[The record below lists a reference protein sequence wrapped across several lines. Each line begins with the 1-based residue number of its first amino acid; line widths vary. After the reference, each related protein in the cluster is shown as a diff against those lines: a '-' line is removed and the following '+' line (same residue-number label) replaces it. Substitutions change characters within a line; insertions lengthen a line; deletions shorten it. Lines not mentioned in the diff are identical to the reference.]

1 MLVAERERP
10 ANPRAA
16 PSQCARGPLRIREEA
31 AMSEFDEARAWMVE
45 RQIVQRGV
53 SDDHVIEAMRRVPR
67 EAFVPFEL
75 RDFAYDDTPLPIGG
89 EQSISQ
95 PYIVAKMLAAAELQ
109 PGDRV
114 LDIGTGS
121 GYAAAIAAEIAG
133 RVDSIE
139 RDASLAE
146 GARECLQ
153 RLGYENVEVH
163 VGDGTAGLAAHAPYD
178 AIIAAAGGPHVPK
191 ALRAQLAVGGRLV
204 MPVGSSPSR
213 QRLVKIVRLGE
224 HDYEEHAFADVR
236 FVPLVG
242 GDGWPEPGGMPHA
255 KSRPALTP
263 EPSTLE
269 VAIRDAAE
277 PFPDIESAE
286 FAAFFDRFAER
297 RVVLLGEASHGT
309 SEFYRARAAI
319 TRRLVEQHGFS
330 MIAIE
335 ADWPDAAIIDRHVLD
350 RPLPGERSKPFRRFP
365 TWMWRNTDFM
375 GFIAWLRSHNAA
387 HRERET
393 RFYGL
398 DIYSLS
404 ESIDAV
410 LHYLDSVDPAAARI
424 ARERYGCL
432 SPWQKDPAVYGR
444 VVLSGGYA
452 QCEEHVVAQLGDLLK
467 SRLDYAQQDGERF
480 LDAAQNARLVALAE
494 HYYRAMY
501 YGGPQSWNLRDTHM
515 FDTLRHAL
523 DSRGPHA
530 RIVVWAHNSHIGD
543 ASATQMGREQD
554 EINLGQLCRAEFGDA
569 AALIGFGTHFG
580 TVAAAS
586 DWGGPMEVKTV
597 LPSLDGS
604 AEYSMHGTGL
614 ARFLLD
620 LRPGMHDALR
630 ERLSAPLL
638 ERFIGV
644 VYRPQSER
652 YSHYAEASLAEQ
664 FDAFVWFD
672 RTNAVTALPVSADE
686 KDHAAET
693 FPFGV

>member
-1 MLVAERERP
+1 MDD
-10 ANPRAA
+10 
-16 PSQCARGPLRIREEA
+16 
-31 AMSEFDEARAWMVE
+31 FDEARTWMVE

-53 SDDHVIEAMRRVPR
+53 RDDYVIAAMRRVPR
-67 EAFVPFEL
+67 EAFVPAEL
-75 RDFAYDDTPLPIGG
+75 REFAYDDTPLPIGG

-121 GYAAAIAAEIAG
+121 GYAAALAAEIAG

-146 GARECLQ
+146 SARERLQ

-163 VGDGTAGLAAHAPYD
+163 VGDGTAGLAAHAPYN
-178 AIIAAAGGPHVPK
+178 AIIAAAGGPHVPQ
-191 ALRAQLAVGGRLV
+191 ALRAQLALGGRLV
-204 MPVGSSPSR
+204 MPVGSSLSR
-213 QRLVKIVRLGE
+213 QRLVKIVRRGE
-224 HDYEEHAFADVR
+224 HDYDEHAFAEVR

-242 GDGWPEPGGMPHA
+242 DDGWPEPGGAPHA
-255 KSRPALTP
+255 QSRPAPTP
-263 EPSTLE
+263 AAPKPAAPKLAALE
-269 VAIRDAAE
+269 IAIRDAAE
-277 PFPDIESAE
+277 PLPDIDSPE
-286 FAAFFDRFAER
+286 FATFVDRFAGR

-319 TRRLVEQHGFS
+319 TRRLVERHGFS
-330 MIAIE
+330 TVAVE
-335 ADWPDAAIIDRHVLD
+335 ADWPDAAIIDRHVRD
-350 RPLPGERSKPFRRFP
+350 RPMPAERSRPFRRFP

-375 GFIAWLRSHNAA
+375 AFVAWLRSHNAA
-387 HRERET
+387 HRDSET

-410 LHYLDSVDPAAARI
+410 LRYLDSVDPVAARI

-444 VVLSGGYA
+444 AALSGGYA
-452 QCEEHVVAQLGDLLK
+452 QCEKQVVAQLGDLLK
-467 SRLDYAQQDGERF
+467 SRLDYAREDGERF
-480 LDAAQNARLVALAE
+480 LDAAQNARLVAVAE
-494 HYYRAMY
+494 QYYRAMY

-523 DSRGPHA
+523 DSGGPQA
-530 RIVVWAHNSHIGD
+530 RLVVWAHNSHIGD
-543 ASATQMGREQD
+543 ASATQMGRVQD
-554 EINLGQLCRAEFGDA
+554 EINLGQLCRAQFGDA
-569 AALIGFGTHFG
+569 AALIGFGTHSG

-597 LPSLDGS
+597 LPSLEGS
-604 AEYSMHGTGL
+604 VEFSTHGTGL
-614 ARFLLD
+614 VRFLLD
-620 LRPGMHDALR
+620 LRPGVHDALR
-630 ERLSAPLL
+630 ERLRAPLL

-644 VYRPQSER
+644 IYRPETER

-664 FDAFVWFD
+664 FDAYVWFD
-672 RTNAVTALPVSADE
+672 RTSAVSALPVCADQ
-686 KDHAAET
+686 KDSVAET

>member
-1 MLVAERERP
+1 M
-10 ANPRAA
+10 
-16 PSQCARGPLRIREEA
+16 GD
-31 AMSEFDEARAWMVE
+31 FDEARAWMVE

-53 SDDHVIEAMRRVPR
+53 RDDYVIEAMRRVPR
-67 EAFVPFEL
+67 EAFVPSDL
-75 RDFAYDDTPLPIGG
+75 REFAYDDTPLPIGG

-146 GARECLQ
+146 GARERLQ

-163 VGDGTAGLAAHAPYD
+163 VGDGTVGLAAHAPYN
-178 AIIAAAGGPHVPK
+178 AIIAAAGGPHVPR
-191 ALRAQLAVGGRLV
+191 ALRAQLALGGRLV
-204 MPVGSSPSR
+204 MPVGGSPSR
-213 QRLVKIVRLGE
+213 QRLVKIVRRGE
-224 HDYEEHAFADVR
+224 HDYDEHAFADVR

-242 GDGWPEPGGMPHA
+242 DDGWPEPGGAPRTYD
-255 KSRPALTP
+255 SRAEPTAPVPTASTP
-263 EPSTLE
+263 PPLA

-277 PFPDIESAE
+277 PLPDIDAPE
-286 FAAFFDRFAER
+286 FATFFDRFAMR

-319 TRRLVEQHGFS
+319 TRRLVERHGFS
-330 MIAIE
+330 MLAVE
-335 ADWPDAAIIDRHVLD
+335 ADWADAAIIDRHVRD
-350 RPLPGERSKPFRRFP
+350 RPMPGERSRPFRRFP

-375 GFIAWLRSHNAA
+375 SLVAWLRSHNAE

-393 RFYGL
+393 RFCGL

-410 LHYLDSVDPAAARI
+410 LRYLDSVDPAAARV

-432 SPWQKDPAVYGR
+432 GPWQKDPAVYAR
-444 VVLSGGYA
+444 AALSGGYA
-452 QCEEHVVAQLGDLLK
+452 RFEEHMVAQLGDLLK
-467 SRLDYAQQDGERF
+467 SRLAYAREDGECC
-480 LDAAQNARLVALAE
+480 LDAARKARLVALAE

-523 DSRGPHA
+523 DSRGPQA
-530 RIVVWAHNSHIGD
+530 RLIVWAHNSHIGD
-543 ASATQMGREQD
+543 ASATQMGRVHD
-554 EINLGQLCRAEFGDA
+554 GINLGQLCRAQFGDA
-569 AALIGFGTHFG
+569 AALIGFGTHSG

-597 LPSLDGS
+597 RPSFDGS
-604 AEYSMHGTGL
+604 VEFSMHGTGL
-614 ARFLLD
+614 ARLLLD
-620 LRPGMHDALR
+620 LRPGVHDALR
-630 ERLSAPLL
+630 ERLRAPLL

-644 VYRPQSER
+644 IYRPETER
-652 YSHYAEASLAEQ
+652 YSHYAQASLAGQ
-664 FDAFVWFD
+664 FDAYVWFD
-672 RTNAVTALPVSADE
+672 RTSAVSALPVSADE
-686 KDHAAET
+686 KNHAAQA

>member
-1 MLVAERERP
+1 
-10 ANPRAA
+10 
-16 PSQCARGPLRIREEA
+16 
-31 AMSEFDEARAWMVE
+31 MSDFDEARAWMVE

-53 SDDHVIEAMRRVPR
+53 RDDYVIEAMRRVPR
-67 EAFVPFEL
+67 EAFVPSDL
-75 RDFAYDDTPLPIGG
+75 REFAYDDTPLPIGG

-146 GARECLQ
+146 GARERLQ

-163 VGDGTAGLAAHAPYD
+163 VGDGTAGLAAHAPYN
-178 AIIAAAGGPHVPK
+178 AIIAAAGGPRVPR
-191 ALRAQLAVGGRLV
+191 ALRMQLAVGGRLV
-204 MPVGSSPSR
+204 MPVGSSQSR
-213 QRLVKIVRLGE
+213 QRLVKIVRRDE
-224 HDYEEHAFADVR
+224 HDYDEDAFGDVR

-242 GDGWPEPGGMPHA
+242 DDGWPEPGGA
-255 KSRPALTP
+255 ARADLRPASTSTPIPLTP
-263 EPSTLE
+263 MPAAPMPAALE
-269 VAIRDAAE
+269 LAIRDAAE
-277 PFPDIESAE
+277 PLPDIDSAE
-286 FAAFFDRFAER
+286 FAAFFDRFAGH

-330 MIAIE
+330 MIAVE
-335 ADWPDAAIIDRHVLD
+335 ADWPDAAIVDRHVRD
-350 RPLPGERSKPFRRFP
+350 RPMPGGRSRPFRRFP

-375 GFIAWLRSHNAA
+375 GLVAWLRSHNAA
-387 HRERET
+387 HPERET

-410 LHYLDSVDPAAARI
+410 LRYLDSVDPAAACI

-444 VVLSGGYA
+444 AALSGGYA

-467 SRLDYAQQDGERF
+467 SRLDYAREDGERF
-480 LDAAQNARLVALAE
+480 LDAAQNARLVAVAE

-515 FDTLRHAL
+515 FDTLRHTL
-523 DSRGPHA
+523 DSRGPQA
-530 RIVVWAHNSHIGD
+530 RLVAWAHNSHIGD
-543 ASATQMGREQD
+543 ASATQMGRMQD
-554 EINLGQLCRAEFGDA
+554 EINLGQLCRAQFGDA
-569 AALIGFGTHFG
+569 AALIGFGTHSG

-597 LPSLDGS
+597 QPSLEGS
-604 AEYSMHGTGL
+604 VEFSMHGTGL
-614 ARFLLD
+614 PRFLLD
-620 LRPGMHDALR
+620 LRPGMHDTLR
-630 ERLSAPLL
+630 ERLRAPLL

-644 VYRPQSER
+644 IYRPGTER

-672 RTNAVTALPVSADE
+672 RTSAVSALPVSADE
-686 KDHAAET
+686 KNHAAET

>member
-1 MLVAERERP
+1 
-10 ANPRAA
+10 
-16 PSQCARGPLRIREEA
+16 
-31 AMSEFDEARAWMVE
+31 MSDFDEARAWMVE

-53 SDDHVIEAMRRVPR
+53 RDDYVIEAMRRVPR
-67 EAFVPFEL
+67 EAFVPSDL
-75 RDFAYDDTPLPIGG
+75 REFAYDDTPLPIGG

-146 GARECLQ
+146 GARERLQ

-163 VGDGTAGLAAHAPYD
+163 VGDGTAGLAAHAPYN
-178 AIIAAAGGPHVPK
+178 AIIAAAGGPRVPR
-191 ALRAQLAVGGRLV
+191 ALRMQLAVGGRLV
-204 MPVGSSPSR
+204 MPVGSSQSR
-213 QRLVKIVRLGE
+213 QRLVKIVRRDE
-224 HDYEEHAFADVR
+224 HDYDEDAFGDVR

-242 GDGWPEPGGMPHA
+242 DDGWPEPGGA
-255 KSRPALTP
+255 ARADLRPASTSTPIPLTP
-263 EPSTLE
+263 MPAALE
-269 VAIRDAAE
+269 LAIRDAAE
-277 PFPDIESAE
+277 PLPDIDSAE
-286 FAAFFDRFAER
+286 FAALFDRFAGH

-330 MIAIE
+330 MIAVE
-335 ADWPDAAIIDRHVLD
+335 ADWPDAAIIDRHVRD
-350 RPLPGERSKPFRRFP
+350 RPMPGGRSRPFRRFP

-375 GFIAWLRSHNAA
+375 GLVAWLRSHNAA
-387 HRERET
+387 HPERET

-410 LHYLDSVDPAAARI
+410 LRYLDSVDPAAARI

-444 VVLSGGYA
+444 AALSGGYA

-467 SRLDYAQQDGERF
+467 SRLDYAREDGERF
-480 LDAAQNARLVALAE
+480 LDAAQNARLVAVAE

-515 FDTLRHAL
+515 FDTLRHTL
-523 DSRGPHA
+523 DSRGPQA
-530 RIVVWAHNSHIGD
+530 RLVVWAHNSHIGD
-543 ASATQMGREQD
+543 ASATQMGRMQD
-554 EINLGQLCRAEFGDA
+554 EINLGQLCRAQFGDA
-569 AALIGFGTHFG
+569 AALIGFGTHSG

-597 LPSLDGS
+597 QPSLEGS
-604 AEYSMHGTGL
+604 VEFSMHGTGL
-614 ARFLLD
+614 PRFLLD
-620 LRPGMHDALR
+620 LRPGMHDTLR
-630 ERLSAPLL
+630 ERLRAPLL

-644 VYRPQSER
+644 IYRPGTER
-652 YSHYAEASLAEQ
+652 YSHYAQASLAEQ

-672 RTNAVTALPVSADE
+672 RTSAVSALPVSADE
-686 KDHAAET
+686 KNHAAET

>member
-1 MLVAERERP
+1 
-10 ANPRAA
+10 
-16 PSQCARGPLRIREEA
+16 
-31 AMSEFDEARAWMVE
+31 MSDFDEARAWMVE

-53 SDDHVIEAMRRVPR
+53 RDDYVIEAMRRVPR
-67 EAFVPFEL
+67 EAFVPSDL
-75 RDFAYDDTPLPIGG
+75 REFAYDDTPLPIGG

-146 GARECLQ
+146 GARERLQ

-163 VGDGTAGLAAHAPYD
+163 VGDGTAGLAAHAPYN
-178 AIIAAAGGPHVPK
+178 AIIAAAGGPRVPR
-191 ALRAQLAVGGRLV
+191 ALRMQLAVGGRLV
-204 MPVGSSPSR
+204 MPVGSSQSR
-213 QRLVKIVRLGE
+213 QRLVKIVRRDE
-224 HDYEEHAFADVR
+224 HDYDEDAFGDVR

-242 GDGWPEPGGMPHA
+242 DDGWPEPGGA
-255 KSRPALTP
+255 ARADLRPASTSTPIPLTP
-263 EPSTLE
+263 MPAAPTPAALE
-269 VAIRDAAE
+269 LAIRDAAE
-277 PFPDIESAE
+277 PLPDIDSAE
-286 FAAFFDRFAER
+286 FAAFFDRFAGH

-330 MIAIE
+330 MIAVE
-335 ADWPDAAIIDRHVLD
+335 ADWPDAAIVDRHVRD
-350 RPLPGERSKPFRRFP
+350 RPMPGGRSRPFRRFP

-375 GFIAWLRSHNAA
+375 GLVAWLRSHNAA
-387 HRERET
+387 HPERET

-410 LHYLDSVDPAAARI
+410 LRYLDSVDPAAARI

-444 VVLSGGYA
+444 AALSGGYA

-467 SRLDYAQQDGERF
+467 SRLDYAREDGERF
-480 LDAAQNARLVALAE
+480 LDAAQNARLVAVAE

-515 FDTLRHAL
+515 FDTLRHTL
-523 DSRGPHA
+523 DSRGPQA
-530 RIVVWAHNSHIGD
+530 RLVVWAHNSHIGD
-543 ASATQMGREQD
+543 ASATQMGRMQD
-554 EINLGQLCRAEFGDA
+554 EINLGQLCRAQFGDA
-569 AALIGFGTHFG
+569 AALIGFGTHSG

-597 LPSLDGS
+597 QPSLEGS
-604 AEYSMHGTGL
+604 VEFSMHGTGL
-614 ARFLLD
+614 PRFLLD
-620 LRPGMHDALR
+620 LRPGMHDTLR
-630 ERLSAPLL
+630 ERLRAPLL

-644 VYRPQSER
+644 IYRPGTER
-652 YSHYAEASLAEQ
+652 HSHYAQASLAEQ

-672 RTNAVTALPVSADE
+672 RTSAVSALPVSADE
-686 KDHAAET
+686 KNHAAET

>member
-1 MLVAERERP
+1 M
-10 ANPRAA
+10 
-16 PSQCARGPLRIREEA
+16 GD
-31 AMSEFDEARAWMVE
+31 FDEARAWMVE

-53 SDDHVIEAMRRVPR
+53 RDDFVIEAMRRVPR
-67 EAFVPFEL
+67 EAFVPFDL
-75 RDFAYDDTPLPIGG
+75 REFAYDDTPLPIGG

-146 GARECLQ
+146 GARERLQ

-163 VGDGTAGLAAHAPYD
+163 VGDGTAGLAAHAPYN
-178 AIIAAAGGPHVPK
+178 AIIAAAGGPRVPQ
-191 ALRAQLAVGGRLV
+191 ALRVQLAVGGRLV

-213 QRLVKIVRLGE
+213 QRLVKIVRRDE
-224 HDYEEHAFADVR
+224 HDYDEHAFADVR

-242 GDGWPEPGGMPHA
+242 DDGWPAPGGVPHA
-255 KSRPALTP
+255 DSRPTPEPLASTPATPEPAALTP
-263 EPSTLE
+263 AAPEAAAPEPAALE
-269 VAIRDAAE
+269 LALRDAAE
-277 PFPDIESAE
+277 PLPDIDSAE
-286 FAAFFDRFAER
+286 FAASFDRFAGR

-319 TRRLVEQHGFS
+319 TRRLVERHGFS
-330 MIAIE
+330 MIAVE
-335 ADWPDAAIIDRHVLD
+335 ADWPDAAIIDRHVRD
-350 RPLPGERSKPFRRFP
+350 RPMPGERSRPFRRFP

-375 GFIAWLRSHNAA
+375 GFVAWLRSHNAL
-387 HRERET
+387 HRDGET

-410 LHYLDSVDPAAARI
+410 LRYLDSVDPAAARI

-444 VVLSGGYA
+444 AALSGGYA
-452 QCEEHVVAQLGDLLK
+452 QCEEHVIAQLGDLLK
-467 SRLDYAQQDGERF
+467 SRLDYAREDGERF
-480 LDAAQNARLVALAE
+480 LDAAQNARLVAVAE

-523 DSRGPHA
+523 DSRGPQA
-530 RIVVWAHNSHIGD
+530 RVVVWAHNSHIGD
-543 ASATQMGREQD
+543 ASATQMGRVQD
-554 EINLGQLCRAEFGDA
+554 EINLGQLCRAQFGDA
-569 AALIGFGTHFG
+569 AALIGFGTHSG

-597 LPSLDGS
+597 RPSLDGS
-604 AEYSMHGTGL
+604 VEFSMHGTGL

-620 LRPGMHDALR
+620 LRPGVHDALR
-630 ERLSAPLL
+630 ERLRAPLL

-644 VYRPQSER
+644 IYRPETER

-672 RTNAVTALPVSADE
+672 RTSAVTALPVSADE
-686 KDHAAET
+686 KYHAAET

>member
-1 MLVAERERP
+1 
-10 ANPRAA
+10 
-16 PSQCARGPLRIREEA
+16 
-31 AMSEFDEARAWMVE
+31 MSDFDEARAWMVE
-45 RQIVQRGV
+45 RQIVRRGV
-53 SDDHVIEAMRRVPR
+53 RDDYVIAAMRRVPR
-67 EAFVPFEL
+67 EAFVPSEL

-95 PYIVAKMLAAAELQ
+95 PFIVAKMLAAAELQ

-146 GARECLQ
+146 GARERLQ

-163 VGDGTAGLAAHAPYD
+163 VGDGTVGLAAHAPYN
-178 AIIAAAGGPHVPK
+178 AIIAAAGGPHVPQ
-191 ALRAQLAVGGRLV
+191 ALRAQLAPGGRLV
-204 MPVGSSPSR
+204 MPVGSSLSH
-213 QRLVKIVRLGE
+213 QRLVKIVRRGE
-224 HDYEEHAFADVR
+224 HDYDEHALGDVR

-242 GDGWPEPGGMPHA
+242 DDGWPEPGGAPRA
-255 KSRPALTP
+255 YSRPAPTP
-263 EPSTLE
+263 TLE

-277 PFPDIESAE
+277 PLPDIDSPD

-297 RVVLLGEASHGT
+297 RVVLLGGATHGT

-330 MIAIE
+330 VIAVE
-335 ADWPDAAIIDRHVLD
+335 ADWADAAIIDRHVRD
-350 RPLPGERSKPFRRFP
+350 RPMPVVRATPFRRFP

-375 GFIAWLRSHNAA
+375 AFVAWLRSHNAA

-398 DIYSLS
+398 DIYGLS
-404 ESIDAV
+404 ASIDAV
-410 LHYLDSVDPAAARI
+410 LRYLDSVDPASARI
-424 ARERYGCL
+424 ARERYGCV
-432 SPWQKDPAVYGR
+432 SPWRKDLAIYGR
-444 VVLSGGYA
+444 DAISGGHA
-452 QCEEHVVAQLGDLLK
+452 ECEQYVVEQLGDLLK
-467 SRLDYAQQDGERF
+467 SRLDYARDDGERF
-480 LDAAQNARLVALAE
+480 LDAAQNARLVAIAE

-501 YGGPQSWNLRDTHM
+501 YCDPKSWNLRETHM
-515 FDTLRHAL
+515 FDTLRLAL
-523 DSRGPHA
+523 DRHGPHA
-530 RIVVWAHNSHIGD
+530 RLVVWAHNSHIGD

-554 EINLGQLCRAEFGDA
+554 EINLGELCRAQFGDA
-569 AALIGFGTHFG
+569 AALIGFGTHSG

-586 DWGGPMEVKTV
+586 EWGGPMEVKSM
-597 LPSLDGS
+597 LPSLEGS
-604 AEYSMHGTGL
+604 VEFSMHGTGL

-620 LRPGMHDALR
+620 LRPGVHDAVR
-630 ERLSAPLL
+630 ERLSVPLL

-644 VYRPQSER
+644 IYRPETER
-652 YSHYAEASLAEQ
+652 DGHYVQASLAGQ

-672 RTNAVTALPVSADE
+672 CTSAVTALPVAAEE
-686 KDHAAET
+686 KDNAAEA

>member
-1 MLVAERERP
+1 
-10 ANPRAA
+10 
-16 PSQCARGPLRIREEA
+16 
-31 AMSEFDEARAWMVE
+31 MSDFDEARAWMVE

-53 SDDHVIEAMRRVPR
+53 RDDYVIEAMRRVPR
-67 EAFVPFEL
+67 EAFVPSEL
-75 RDFAYDDTPLPIGG
+75 REFAYDDTPLPIGG

-139 RDASLAE
+139 RDPSLAE
-146 GARECLQ
+146 GARERLQ

-163 VGDGTAGLAAHAPYD
+163 VGDGTAGLAAHAPYN
-178 AIIAAAGGPHVPK
+178 AIIAAAGGPRVPR
-191 ALRAQLAVGGRLV
+191 ALRMQLAVGGRLV
-204 MPVGSSPSR
+204 MPVGSSQSR
-213 QRLVKIVRLGE
+213 QRLVKIVRRGE
-224 HDYEEHAFADVR
+224 HDYDEHAFGDVR

-242 GDGWPEPGGMPHA
+242 DDGWPEPGGAPRA
-255 KSRPALTP
+255 DLRPASTSTPIPLTP
-263 EPSTLE
+263 TPAAPTPAALE
-269 VAIRDAAE
+269 LAIRDAAE
-277 PFPDIESAE
+277 PLPDIDSAE
-286 FAAFFDRFAER
+286 FAAFFDRFAGQR
-297 RVVLLGEASHGT
+297 IVLLGEASHGT

-330 MIAIE
+330 MIAVE
-335 ADWPDAAIIDRHVLD
+335 ADWPDAAIVDRHVRD
-350 RPLPGERSKPFRRFP
+350 RPMPGGRSRPFRRFP

-375 GFIAWLRSHNAA
+375 GLVAWLRSHNAA
-387 HRERET
+387 HPERET

-410 LHYLDSVDPAAARI
+410 LRYLDSVDPAAARI
-424 ARERYGCL
+424 ARERYGCH

-444 VVLSGGYA
+444 AALSGGYA

-467 SRLDYAQQDGERF
+467 SRLDYAREDGERF
-480 LDAAQNARLVALAE
+480 LDAAQNARLVAVAE

-515 FDTLRHAL
+515 FDTLRHTL
-523 DSRGPHA
+523 DSRGPQA
-530 RIVVWAHNSHIGD
+530 RLVVWAHNSHIGD
-543 ASATQMGREQD
+543 ASATQMGRMQD
-554 EINLGQLCRAEFGDA
+554 EINLGQLCRAQFGDA
-569 AALIGFGTHFG
+569 AALIGFGTHSG

-597 LPSLDGS
+597 QPSLEGS
-604 AEYSMHGTGL
+604 VEFSMHGTGL
-614 ARFLLD
+614 PRFLLD
-620 LRPGMHDALR
+620 LRPGMHDTLR
-630 ERLSAPLL
+630 ERLRAPLL

-644 VYRPQSER
+644 IYRPGTER

-672 RTNAVTALPVSADE
+672 RTSAVSALPVSADE
-686 KDHAAET
+686 KNHAAET

>member
-1 MLVAERERP
+1 
-10 ANPRAA
+10 
-16 PSQCARGPLRIREEA
+16 
-31 AMSEFDEARAWMVE
+31 MSDFDEARAWMVE

-53 SDDHVIEAMRRVPR
+53 RDDYVIEAMRRVPR
-67 EAFVPFEL
+67 EAFVPSDL
-75 RDFAYDDTPLPIGG
+75 REFAYDDTPLPIGG

-146 GARECLQ
+146 GARERLQ

-163 VGDGTAGLAAHAPYD
+163 VGDGTAGLAAHAPYN
-178 AIIAAAGGPHVPK
+178 AIIAAAGGPRVPR
-191 ALRAQLAVGGRLV
+191 ALRMQLAVGGRLV
-204 MPVGSSPSR
+204 MPVGSSQSR
-213 QRLVKIVRLGE
+213 QRLVKIVRRDE
-224 HDYEEHAFADVR
+224 HDYDEDAFGDVR

-242 GDGWPEPGGMPHA
+242 DDGWPEPGGA
-255 KSRPALTP
+255 ARADLRPASTSTPIPLTP
-263 EPSTLE
+263 TPAAPMPAALE
-269 VAIRDAAE
+269 LAIRDAAE
-277 PFPDIESAE
+277 PLPDIDSAE
-286 FAAFFDRFAER
+286 FAAFFDRFAGH

-330 MIAIE
+330 MIAVE
-335 ADWPDAAIIDRHVLD
+335 ADWPDAAIIDRHVRD
-350 RPLPGERSKPFRRFP
+350 RPMPGGRSRPFRRFP

-375 GFIAWLRSHNAA
+375 GLVAWLRSHNAA
-387 HRERET
+387 HPERET

-410 LHYLDSVDPAAARI
+410 LRYLDSVDPAAARI

-444 VVLSGGYA
+444 AALSGGYA

-467 SRLDYAQQDGERF
+467 SRLDYAREDGERF
-480 LDAAQNARLVALAE
+480 LDAAQNARLVAVAE

-515 FDTLRHAL
+515 FDTLRHTL
-523 DSRGPHA
+523 DSRGPQA
-530 RIVVWAHNSHIGD
+530 RLVAWAHNSHIGD
-543 ASATQMGREQD
+543 ASATQMGRMQD
-554 EINLGQLCRAEFGDA
+554 EINLGQLCRAQFGDA
-569 AALIGFGTHFG
+569 AALIGFGTHSG

-597 LPSLDGS
+597 QPSLAGS
-604 AEYSMHGTGL
+604 VEFSMHGTGL
-614 ARFLLD
+614 PRFLLD
-620 LRPGMHDALR
+620 LRPGMHDTLR
-630 ERLSAPLL
+630 ERLRAPLL

-644 VYRPQSER
+644 IYRPGTER
-652 YSHYAEASLAEQ
+652 YSHYAQASLAEQ

-672 RTNAVTALPVSADE
+672 RTSAVSALPVSADE
-686 KDHAAET
+686 KNHAEET

>member
-1 MLVAERERP
+1 
-10 ANPRAA
+10 
-16 PSQCARGPLRIREEA
+16 
-31 AMSEFDEARAWMVE
+31 MSDFDEARAWMVE

-53 SDDHVIEAMRRVPR
+53 RDDYVIEAMRRVPR
-67 EAFVPFEL
+67 EAFVPSDL
-75 RDFAYDDTPLPIGG
+75 REFAYDDTPLPIGG

-146 GARECLQ
+146 GARERLQ

-163 VGDGTAGLAAHAPYD
+163 VGDGTAGLAAHAPYN
-178 AIIAAAGGPHVPK
+178 AIIAAAGGPRVPR
-191 ALRAQLAVGGRLV
+191 ALRMQLAVGGRLV
-204 MPVGSSPSR
+204 MPVGSSQSR
-213 QRLVKIVRLGE
+213 QRLVKIVRRDE
-224 HDYEEHAFADVR
+224 HDYDEDAFGDVR

-242 GDGWPEPGGMPHA
+242 DDGWPEPSGA
-255 KSRPALTP
+255 ARADLRPASTSTPIPLTP
-263 EPSTLE
+263 MPAALE
-269 VAIRDAAE
+269 LAIRDAAE
-277 PFPDIESAE
+277 PLPDIDSAE
-286 FAAFFDRFAER
+286 FAAFFDRFAGH

-330 MIAIE
+330 MIAVE
-335 ADWPDAAIIDRHVLD
+335 ADWPDAAIIDRHVRD
-350 RPLPGERSKPFRRFP
+350 RPMPGGRSRPFRRFP

-375 GFIAWLRSHNAA
+375 GLVAWLRSHNAA
-387 HRERET
+387 HPERET

-410 LHYLDSVDPAAARI
+410 LRYLDSVDPAAARI

-444 VVLSGGYA
+444 AALSGGYA

-467 SRLDYAQQDGERF
+467 SRLDYAREDGERF
-480 LDAAQNARLVALAE
+480 LDAAQNARLVAVAE

-515 FDTLRHAL
+515 FDTLRHTL
-523 DSRGPHA
+523 DSRGPQA
-530 RIVVWAHNSHIGD
+530 RLVVWAHNSHIGD
-543 ASATQMGREQD
+543 ASATQMGRMQD
-554 EINLGQLCRAEFGDA
+554 EINLGQLCRAQFGDA
-569 AALIGFGTHFG
+569 AALIGFGTHSG

-597 LPSLDGS
+597 QPSLEGS
-604 AEYSMHGTGL
+604 VEFSMHGTGL
-614 ARFLLD
+614 PRFLLD
-620 LRPGMHDALR
+620 LRPGMHDTLR
-630 ERLSAPLL
+630 ERLRAPLL

-644 VYRPQSER
+644 IYRPGTER
-652 YSHYAEASLAEQ
+652 YSHYAQASLAEQ

-672 RTNAVTALPVSADE
+672 RTSAVSALPVSADE
-686 KDHAAET
+686 KNHAAET

>member
-1 MLVAERERP
+1 
-10 ANPRAA
+10 
-16 PSQCARGPLRIREEA
+16 
-31 AMSEFDEARAWMVE
+31 MSDFDDARAWMVE
-45 RQIVQRGV
+45 RQIVRRGV
-53 SDDHVIEAMRRVPR
+53 RDDHVISAMRRVPR
-67 EAFVPFEL
+67 EAFVPSEF

-95 PYIVAKMLAAAELQ
+95 PFIVAKMLEAADLQ
-109 PGDRV
+109 PGDHV

-146 GARECLQ
+146 GARERLQ

-163 VGDGTAGLAAHAPYD
+163 VGDGTVGFAAHAPYN
-178 AIIAAAGGPHVPK
+178 AIIAAAGGPHVPQ
-191 ALRAQLAVGGRLV
+191 ALRAQLAPGGRLV
-204 MPVGSSPSR
+204 MPVGSSRSH
-213 QRLVKIVRLGE
+213 QRLVKIVRRGE
-224 HDYEEHAFADVR
+224 HDYDEHGLGEVR

-242 GDGWPEPGGMPHA
+242 DDGWPEPGSAPHENA
-255 KSRPALTP
+255 WPASKPTP
-263 EPSTLE
+263 PALE

-277 PFPDIESAE
+277 PLPDIDAPE
-286 FAAFFDRFAER
+286 FAAFFDRFAGR

-319 TRRLVEQHGFS
+319 TRRLIEQHGFS
-330 MIAIE
+330 MLAVE
-335 ADWPDAAIIDRHVLD
+335 ADWPDAAIIDRHVRD
-350 RPLPGERSKPFRRFP
+350 RPMPGERSRPFRRFP

-375 GFIAWLRSHNAA
+375 SFVAWLRSHNAA

-444 VVLSGGYA
+444 AAITGGYA
-452 QCEEHVVAQLGDLLK
+452 RCEAHVLAQLGDLLK
-467 SRLDYAQQDGERF
+467 KRLDYAREDGERF
-480 LDAAQNARLVALAE
+480 LEAAQNARLVAVAE
-494 HYYRAMY
+494 QYYRAMY

-530 RIVVWAHNSHIGD
+530 RVVVWAHNSHIGD
-543 ASATQMGREQD
+543 ASATDMGRVHE
-554 EINLGQLCRAEFGDA
+554 EINLGQLCRAYFGDA
-569 AALIGFGTHFG
+569 AALIGFGTHSG
-580 TVAAAS
+580 TLAAAS

-597 LPSLDGS
+597 LPSLEGS
-604 AEYSMHGTGL
+604 VEFSMHGTGL

-620 LRPGMHDALR
+620 LRPGVHDALR
-630 ERLSAPLL
+630 ERLREPLL

-644 VYRPQSER
+644 IYRPESEG
-652 YSHYAEASLAEQ
+652 YSHYAQASLAGQ

-672 RTNAVTALPVSADE
+672 RTSAVTALPVSADE
-686 KDHAAET
+686 QDHAAQT

>member
-1 MLVAERERP
+1 
-10 ANPRAA
+10 
-16 PSQCARGPLRIREEA
+16 
-31 AMSEFDEARAWMVE
+31 MSDFDDARAWMVE

-53 SDDHVIEAMRRVPR
+53 RDDYVIEAMRRVPR
-67 EAFVPFEL
+67 EAFVPSDL
-75 RDFAYDDTPLPIGG
+75 REFAYDDTPLPIGG

-95 PYIVAKMLAAAELQ
+95 PYIVAAMLAAAELQ

-121 GYAAAIAAEIAG
+121 GYAAALAAEIAG

-146 GARECLQ
+146 GARERLRQ
-153 RLGYENVEVH
+153 LGYENVEVH
-163 VGDGTAGLAAHAPYD
+163 IGDGTAGLAAHAPYN
-178 AIIAAAGGPHVPK
+178 AIIAAAGGPRVPR

-213 QRLVKIVRLGE
+213 QRLGKIVRRGE
-224 HDYEEHAFADVR
+224 HDYDEHAFADVR

-242 GDGWPEPGGMPHA
+242 DDGWPEQGSAPHVDL
-255 KSRPALTP
+255 RPTPAPLPPPAAL
-263 EPSTLE
+263 EIAL
-269 VAIRDAAE
+269 RDAAE
-277 PFPDIESAE
+277 PLPDIDSPE
-286 FAAFFDRFAER
+286 FATFVDRFAQR

-319 TRRLVEQHGFS
+319 TRRLVERHGFS
-330 MIAIE
+330 MIAVE
-335 ADWPDAAIIDRHVLD
+335 ADWPDAAIIDRHVRD
-350 RPLPGERSKPFRRFP
+350 RPMPGERSQPFRRFP

-375 GFIAWLRSHNAA
+375 AFVAWLRSHNAA
-387 HRERET
+387 HRDHET

-410 LHYLDSVDPAAARI
+410 LRYLDSVDPAAART

-444 VVLSGGYA
+444 AALSGGYA
-452 QCEEHVVAQLGDLLK
+452 QCEEHVVAQLADLLK
-467 SRLDYAQQDGERF
+467 SRLDYARQDGERF
-480 LDAAQNARLVALAE
+480 LDAAQNARLVAVAE

-515 FDTLRHAL
+515 FDTLRHTL
-523 DSRGPHA
+523 DSSGPQA
-530 RIVVWAHNSHIGD
+530 RLVVWAHNSHIGD
-543 ASATQMGREQD
+543 ASATQMGRVQD
-554 EINLGQLCRAEFGDA
+554 EINLGQLCRGQFGDA
-569 AALIGFGTHFG
+569 AALIGFGTHSG

-597 LPSLDGS
+597 RPSLEGS
-604 AEYSMHGTGL
+604 VEFSTHGTGL
-614 ARFLLD
+614 ARLLID
-620 LRPGMHDALR
+620 LRPGVHDGLR
-630 ERLSAPLL
+630 ERLRAPLL

-644 VYRPQSER
+644 IYRPETER
-652 YSHYAEASLAEQ
+652 DSHYAEASLAEQ
-664 FDAFVWFD
+664 FDAYVWFD
-672 RTNAVTALPVSADE
+672 RTSALTALPDAAGE
-686 KDHAAET
+686 KHGAAEM

>member
-1 MLVAERERP
+1 
-10 ANPRAA
+10 
-16 PSQCARGPLRIREEA
+16 
-31 AMSEFDEARAWMVE
+31 MSDFDEARAWMVE

-53 SDDHVIEAMRRVPR
+53 RDDYVIEAMRRVPR
-67 EAFVPFEL
+67 EAFVPSDL
-75 RDFAYDDTPLPIGG
+75 REFAYDDTPLPIGG

-146 GARECLQ
+146 GARERLQ

-163 VGDGTAGLAAHAPYD
+163 VGDGTAGLAAHAPYN
-178 AIIAAAGGPHVPK
+178 AIIAAAGGPRVPR
-191 ALRAQLAVGGRLV
+191 ALRMQLAVGGRLV
-204 MPVGSSPSR
+204 MPVGSSQSR
-213 QRLVKIVRLGE
+213 QRLVKIVRRDE
-224 HDYEEHAFADVR
+224 HDYDEDAFGDVR

-242 GDGWPEPGGMPHA
+242 DDGWPEPGGA
-255 KSRPALTP
+255 ARADLRPASTSTPIPLTP
-263 EPSTLE
+263 MPAAPMPAALE
-269 VAIRDAAE
+269 LAIRDAAE
-277 PFPDIESAE
+277 PLPDIDSAE
-286 FAAFFDRFAER
+286 FAAFFDRFAGH

-330 MIAIE
+330 MIAVE
-335 ADWPDAAIIDRHVLD
+335 ADWPDAAIIDRHVRD
-350 RPLPGERSKPFRRFP
+350 RPMPGGRSRPFRRFP

-375 GFIAWLRSHNAA
+375 GLVAWLRSHNAA
-387 HRERET
+387 HPERET

-410 LHYLDSVDPAAARI
+410 LRYLDSVDPAAARI

-444 VVLSGGYA
+444 AALSGGYA

-467 SRLDYAQQDGERF
+467 SRLDYAREDGERF
-480 LDAAQNARLVALAE
+480 LDAAQNARLVAVAE

-515 FDTLRHAL
+515 FDTLRHTL
-523 DSRGPHA
+523 DSRGPQA
-530 RIVVWAHNSHIGD
+530 RLVAWAHNSHIGD
-543 ASATQMGREQD
+543 ASATQMGRMQD
-554 EINLGQLCRAEFGDA
+554 EINLGQLCRAQFGDA
-569 AALIGFGTHFG
+569 AALIGFGTHSG

-597 LPSLDGS
+597 QPSLEGS
-604 AEYSMHGTGL
+604 VEFSMHGTGL
-614 ARFLLD
+614 PRFLLD
-620 LRPGMHDALR
+620 LRPGMHDTLR
-630 ERLSAPLL
+630 ERLRAPLL

-644 VYRPQSER
+644 IYRPGTER
-652 YSHYAEASLAEQ
+652 YSHYAQASLAEQ

-672 RTNAVTALPVSADE
+672 RTSAVSALPVSADE
-686 KDHAAET
+686 KNHAAET

>member
-1 MLVAERERP
+1 
-10 ANPRAA
+10 
-16 PSQCARGPLRIREEA
+16 
-31 AMSEFDEARAWMVE
+31 MSDFDEARAWMVE
-45 RQIVQRGV
+45 RQVVQRGV
-53 SDDHVIEAMRRVPR
+53 RDDYVIEAMRRVPR
-67 EAFVPFEL
+67 EAFVPSDL
-75 RDFAYDDTPLPIGG
+75 REFAYDDTPLPIGG

-146 GARECLQ
+146 GARERLR

-163 VGDGTAGLAAHAPYD
+163 VGDGTAGLAAHAPYN
-178 AIIAAAGGPHVPK
+178 AIIAAAGGPHVPR
-191 ALRAQLAVGGRLV
+191 ALRMQLAVGGRLV
-204 MPVGSSPSR
+204 MPVGSSQSR
-213 QRLVKIVRLGE
+213 QRLVKIVRRDE
-224 HDYEEHAFADVR
+224 HDFDEDAFGDVR

-242 GDGWPEPGGMPHA
+242 DDGWPEPGGA
-255 KSRPALTP
+255 ARADWRPTPAPLAPTPAAL
-263 EPSTLE
+263 EL
-269 VAIRDAAE
+269 AIREAAE
-277 PFPDIESAE
+277 PLPDIDSAE
-286 FAAFFDRFAER
+286 FAAFFDRFAGH

-330 MIAIE
+330 MIAVE
-335 ADWPDAAIIDRHVLD
+335 ADWPDAAIVDRHVRD
-350 RPLPGERSKPFRRFP
+350 RPMPGGRSRPFRRFP

-375 GFIAWLRSHNAA
+375 GFVAWLRSHNAA
-387 HRERET
+387 HPERET

-410 LHYLDSVDPAAARI
+410 LRYLDSVDPAAARI

-444 VVLSGGYA
+444 AALSGGYA

-467 SRLDYAQQDGERF
+467 SRLDYAREDGERF
-480 LDAAQNARLVALAE
+480 LDAAQNARLVAVAE

-515 FDTLRHAL
+515 FDTLRHTL
-523 DSRGPHA
+523 DSRGPQA
-530 RIVVWAHNSHIGD
+530 RLVVWAHNSHIGD
-543 ASATQMGREQD
+543 ASATQMGRMQD
-554 EINLGQLCRAEFGDA
+554 EINLGQLCRAQFGDA
-569 AALIGFGTHFG
+569 AALIGFGTHSG

-597 LPSLDGS
+597 QPSLAGS
-604 AEYSMHGTGL
+604 VEFSMHGTGL
-614 ARFLLD
+614 PRFLLD
-620 LRPGMHDALR
+620 LRPGMHDTLR
-630 ERLSAPLL
+630 ERLRAPLL

-644 VYRPQSER
+644 IYRPGTER
-652 YSHYAEASLAEQ
+652 YSHYAQASLAEQ

-672 RTNAVTALPVSADE
+672 RTSAVSALPVSADE
-686 KDHAAET
+686 KNHAAET